1 MSYQDKYIKYKNKYI
16 NLKKQLGGEPA
27 TLLYH
32 GTSSYYFD
40 SIKVNGLPGKFP
52 EDLLADIKT
61 AYNAGYGRVDPYVGW
76 FLDRQIRLDNNNFSL
91 SLTGDLS
98 VAEEYS
104 NGARQGGEGLS
115 RMVMSLFGKT
125 LSPEL
130 QIIAN
135 KLSKVSRYP
144 GIILVVKVDEIK
156 DNMKSFYEIIP
167 EDGIW
172 EHTIHFK
179 IPPEKLYLRKN
190 DGVIIKI
197 LSQEADIYIKSI
209 ISQFEEENK
218 IFEEEKK
225 IAEEKRRLYL
235 IEEEK
240 RRNANTITEKFE
252 NPKKKEI
259 TFISKDWKI
268 ELFIG
273 DIKSFYPEY
282 LQLNVHNQGKSLY
295 FSIKNDKMNIN
306 NELETRNEVII
317 QKLEFLQAIKD
328 TLSIMFN
335 KLFDAIEP
343 DRKDYY
349 SKKIKEVFKI

>member
-32 GTSSYYFD
+32 GTSSYYFE
-40 SIKVNGLPGKFP
+40 SIKANGLPGKFP
-52 EDLLADIKT
+52 EDLLQDIKT
-61 AYNAGYGRVDPYVGW
+61 LYDAGYGKVDPYVTW
-76 FLDRQIRLDNNNFSL
+76 FLERQERLNKNEISL
-91 SLTGDLS
+91 SLTGQLS

-115 RMVMSLFGKT
+115 SMVLSLHGKSLT
-125 LSPEL
+125 PEL

-156 DNMKSFYEIIP
+156 DYMESFYEGIP
-167 EDGIW
+167 EDGEW
-172 EHTIHFK
+172 EHKIHFK
-179 IPPEKLYLRKN
+179 IPPEKLYLRKDN
-190 DGVIIKI
+190 GIIVNI

-209 ISQFEEENK
+209 ISNFEEENRLL
-218 IFEEEKK
+218 EE
-225 IAEEKRRLYL
+225 RNRLDA
-235 IEEEK
+235 IEQEK
-240 RRNANTITEKFE
+240 RRNANTLTEKFE

-259 TFISKDWKI
+259 TFLSKDWQI

-273 DIKSFYPEY
+273 DIKSYYPEY
-282 LQLNVHNQGKSLY
+282 LQLRVSNKGKSLN
-295 FSIKNDKMNIN
+295 FSIMKDEIN
-306 NELETRNEVII
+306 VNGELESKKDIII
-317 QKLEFLQAIKD
+317 QKLEFLQPIKD
-328 TLSIMFN
+328 TLIIMFN
-335 KLFDAIEP
+335 KLFDAIKQ

-349 SKKIKEVFKI
+349 SKKIKEVFPF

>member
-40 SIKVNGLPGKFP
+40 SIKANGLPGKFP

-76 FLDRQIRLDNNNFSL
+76 FLDRQSRLDKNEISL
-91 SLTGDLS
+91 SLTGQLS

-104 NGARQGGEGLS
+104 NGARQGSEGLS
-115 RMVMSLFGKT
+115 RMVMSLLGKT
-125 LSPEL
+125 LTPEL

-135 KLSKVSRYP
+135 KLFKVSRYP

-156 DNMKSFYEIIP
+156 HNMESFYESIP

-179 IPPEKLYLRKN
+179 IPPEKLYLLKN

-197 LSQEADIYIKSI
+197 LSQEADIYVKSI
-209 ISQFEEENK
+209 ITQFEEENK
-218 IFEEEKK
+218 I
-225 IAEEKRRLYL
+225 AEEKNRLYA

-240 RRNANTITEKFE
+240 RRSTNTFTEKFE

-259 TFISKDWKI
+259 TYVSKDWQI
-268 ELFIG
+268 DLFIG
-273 DIKSFYPEY
+273 DIKSSYPEY
-282 LQLNVHNQGKSLY
+282 LQLRVYNQGNSFY
-295 FSIKNDKMNIN
+295 FAIINDEIKVNGNVESRKD
-306 NELETRNEVII
+306 VII
-317 QKLEFLQAIKD
+317 QKLEFLQPIKE
-328 TLSIMFN
+328 TLSIMFK
-335 KLFDAIEP
+335 KLFNAIEP

-349 SKKIKEVFKI
+349 SNKIKEVFKI